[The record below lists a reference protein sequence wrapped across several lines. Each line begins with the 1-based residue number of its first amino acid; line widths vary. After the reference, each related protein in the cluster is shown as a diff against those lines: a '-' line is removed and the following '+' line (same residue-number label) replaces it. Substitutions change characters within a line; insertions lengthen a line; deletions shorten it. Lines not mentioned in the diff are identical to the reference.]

1 DRKDGGHL
9 GGCLSEAKQFLPL
22 MLDEALPLDQ
32 ILGRIAA
39 DQLLLE
45 NSDRGLLLRH
55 LMRKLERS
63 IHVVGQRAHGGVDVG
78 ESYFDQAHGCLTL
91 TVGASGGN
99 CAQSTDSRT
108 ERTGGLEERNE
119 AAMVR
124 AMTQFASDLEV
135 LKPQE
140 SWYQRLYRRV
150 EGLSATPYALAA
162 FLIVSV
168 I

>member
-1 DRKDGGHL
+1 APEILAYLRSQNPEVELEQQVPEWNVAVTLDLDWQAVGKSASFVKDVVGGQLLLGYQANDFSTGDQSRAVEAQALEEDHHSDRKDGGHL
-9 GGCLSEAKQFLPL
+9 GGCLSEVMHFLPL

-78 ESYFDQAHGCLTL
+78 ESYFD
-91 TVGASGGN
+91 
-99 CAQSTDSRT
+99 
-108 ERTGGLEERNE
+108 
-119 AAMVR
+119 
-124 AMTQFASDLEV
+124 
-135 LKPQE
+135 
-140 SWYQRLYRRV
+140 
-150 EGLSATPYALAA
+150 
-162 FLIVSV
+162 
-168 I
+168 